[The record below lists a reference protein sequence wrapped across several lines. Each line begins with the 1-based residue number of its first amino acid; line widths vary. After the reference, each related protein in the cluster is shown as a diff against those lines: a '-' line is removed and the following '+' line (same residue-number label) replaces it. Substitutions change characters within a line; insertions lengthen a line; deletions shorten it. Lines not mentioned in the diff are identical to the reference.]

1 MFYKFFHCPEGL
13 VMRPTLPKWYLMIIN
28 LLNLIKCYINLP
40 NKISYHYSQTI
51 LIISLLCDT
60 NIVLNCYLTTFF
72 NESMMKNNKKKWR
85 RNVQFMLLEQILAWW
100 QCSLA
105 SREEKFS
112 SIGLYAWCDIGA
124 HPWPSK
130 QSAKLVHLFILFIL
144 TLAAAGEI
152 VTTCPMATFRDI
164 CTFVRIVDL
173 LLALKCW

>member
-112 SIGLYAWCDIGA
+112 SIGLCVVRYWRTSMAIKTVSEVGTFIHFVYS
-124 HPWPSK
+124 HPGGRRGNSYYLSNGNI
-130 QSAKLVHLFILFIL
+130 QGHLYICPHSWFI
-144 TLAAAGEI
+144 A
-152 VTTCPMATFRDI
+152 
-164 CTFVRIVDL
+164 CT
-173 LLALKCW
+173 